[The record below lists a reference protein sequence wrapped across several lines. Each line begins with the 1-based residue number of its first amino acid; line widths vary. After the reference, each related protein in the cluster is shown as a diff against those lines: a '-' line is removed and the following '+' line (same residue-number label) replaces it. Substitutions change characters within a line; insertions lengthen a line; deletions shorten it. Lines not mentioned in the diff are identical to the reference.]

1 MKNLPKEVDLGKD
14 PVGPLLLKLAAPAIA
29 SQLVNALYNVV
40 DRMYIGHIPGEGAA
54 ALTGLGVCFPLI
66 MLISAFANLIGMG
79 GAPRASIMMGHGDEK
94 AAERILGNCFAT
106 LVALAVALTAFSF
119 AFMRPMLTLFGAS
132 EATIGYA
139 VDYMEIY
146 AAGTIFVQLTLGMN
160 VFITAQG
167 FSKISMMTVVI
178 GAVTN
183 IALDPIFIFVLGMGV
198 RGAAWATVISQA
210 ASAVWALRFLCG
222 GRTVLKLRRENMRIS
237 RSVIMPCVSLGLA
250 PFIMQSTESLLVL
263 SFNSSLLKYG
273 GDLAVGAMTI
283 ASSVMQFAM
292 LPVHGLTQ
300 GSQPIVSY
308 NYGAGNPERM
318 KQAFALLLKSCLAY
332 TAVLW
337 AFSLLCPGLFV
348 VIFTG
353 DPELSAE
360 ARWAMRIYM
369 ASVVLMGAQTACQQ
383 TFVALGNAKTSSFL
397 ALLRKIILLIPF
409 IYIMPHFFDDKV
421 FAVFFAEPVADFLA
435 VAATV
440 TLFSREFRRLLRS
453 MRERQAERRAG
464 A

>member
-1 MKNLPKEVDLGKD
+1 MRSVPKEVDLGKD
-14 PVGPLLLKLAAPAIA
+14 PVGRLLFTLAAPAIT
-29 SQLVNALYNVV
+29 SQVVNALYNVV

-119 AFMRPMLTLFGAS
+119 AFMRPMLMLFGAS

-139 VDYMEIY
+139 MDYMEIY

-183 IALDPIFIFVLGMGV
+183 IVLDPIFIFVLGMGV

-210 ASAVWALRFLCG
+210 VSAVWALRFLCG
-222 GRTVLKLRRENMRIS
+222 GRTVLKLRRENMHIS
-237 RSVIMPCVSLGLA
+237 RSVIMPCVALGLA

-318 KQAFALLLKSCLAY
+318 KRAFALLLKSCLAY
-332 TAVLW
+332 TAALW
-337 AFSLLCPGLFV
+337 ALSMLCPGLFV
-348 VIFTG
+348 MIFTG
-353 DPELSAE
+353 DPELSAA

-383 TFVALGNAKTSSFL
+383 TFVALGNSKTSSFL
-397 ALLRKIILLIPF
+397 AFLRKIILLIPF

-435 VAATV
+435 VTTTV

-453 MRERQAERRAG
+453 MRERRAG
-464 A
+464 QSTGA

>member
-14 PVGPLLLKLAAPAIA
+14 PVGPLLLRLAAPAIA

-40 DRMYIGHIPGEGAA
+40 DRMYIGHIPETGAV

-66 MLISAFANLIGMG
+66 MLISAFANLVGMG

-94 AAERILGNCFAT
+94 AAERILGCCFA
-106 LVALAVALTAFSF
+106 ALLALSVALTAFSF
-119 AFMRPMLTLFGAS
+119 AFMRPMLMLFGAS

-139 VDYMEIY
+139 TDYMEIY

-183 IALDPIFIFVLGMGV
+183 IVLDPIFIFIFGMGV

-210 ASAVWALRFLCG
+210 ISAVWALRFLCG
-222 GRTVLKLRRENMRIS
+222 ERAVLKLRRANVRLS
-237 RSVIMPCVSLGLA
+237 RTVLA
-250 PFIMQSTESLLVL
+250 PCLALGFAPFVMQSTESLLVL

-273 GDLAVGAMTI
+273 GDIAVGAMTI

-292 LPVHGLTQ
+292 LPVQGLTQ

-318 KQAFALLLKSCLAY
+318 KQAFVLLLKSCLTC
-332 TAVLW
+332 TAVIW
-337 AFSLLCPGLFV
+337 TFSMLCPGIFV
-348 VIFTG
+348 RIFTD
-353 DPELSAE
+353 DPALTE
-360 ARWAMRIYM
+360 AARRALRIYM
-369 ASVVLMGAQTACQQ
+369 AGMGVFGAQVACQQ
-383 TFVALGNAKTSSFL
+383 TFIALGNSRTSSFL
-397 ALLRKIILLIPF
+397 AMLRKIILLIPF

-421 FAVFFAEPVADFLA
+421 FAVFFAEPVADVLA
-435 VAATV
+435 VATTV

-453 MRERQAERRAG
+453 MRERRAG
-464 A
+464 QSAGA